1 MSRLQITR
9 LRLQVR
15 QARSRAAQRWRHL
28 AEGPGQPG
36 PSAGTG
42 SARRTKPR

>member
-1 MSRLQITR
+1 VSRLQITR

-28 AEGPGQPG
+28 LEEPRQRRPE
-36 PSAGTG
+36 AGTG
-42 SARRTKPR
+42 DLRHTKPR